1 MLLTRL
7 ARSPPAVLIKVAVS
21 TTRHVQISQLSS
33 YHLQLL
39 SPELTESLHMGRTQP
54 DGDNIKTRKATHNN
68 EAEGLALSAYQVTTL
83 QSSG

>member
-7 ARSPPAVLIKVAVS
+7 SRSPPAVPIKVAVS
-21 TTRHVQISQLSS
+21 TTRHVHISQLSS

-54 DGDNIKTRKATHNN
+54 DGDNIKTGKATHNN
-68 EAEGLALSAYQVTTL
+68 EAEGLTLSAYQVTTL